1 MPRPLTST
9 TSLDTLRKNA
19 KRWLTAIRN
28 GDREAHDR
36 LEAVITHA
44 GPVSLRVV
52 QQALARE
59 YGFESWAALKRDRE
73 SQAPPLFATNEER
86 INAFIE
92 HACVHYGVNPRS
104 GKWEPT
110 GYADAPERWAYAAS
124 LLARYPDMV
133 KSNIHAA
140 VVAGDVDEV
149 RRVLESDPAAARQ
162 KGGLEAWEPLLRL
175 GYNRLPTPH
184 ASETGLR
191 IAELLLAHGADP
203 NARWGDEGDEDGWPF
218 TALTGVI
225 GEGEG
230 PLAIHPPHPSGIA
243 LADLLVAHGAEP
255 YDRQA
260 LYNTSLHNDDVR
272 WLEFMERH
280 GRPATAWTETIG
292 LLLERAAAEN
302 HLSRA
307 QWVLTHGDARAA
319 LQSKPLLYRH
329 AMVQGFTE
337 LAELLVAHGA
347 ERVTLT
353 GEEAFCAAATRR
365 DRAALE
371 KLLRADPGVARSPS
385 ALFVAAQHNR
395 IEVATLLLDL
405 GVSPNVRS
413 HTNMRPLH
421 VAASVGA
428 VDVAALLITRG
439 ADIDPIE
446 SQYGST
452 PIGGADWHRRPAT
465 LALLAK
471 HSRAMFPLVHSG
483 QVERVRQLL
492 AEDPSLATLV
502 RQRDGHTLLMVLP
515 DDEEVAMELAELLL
529 AKGAD
534 PSRQNAEGLTV
545 REVALR
551 RGFVDLADLINEHDQ
566 PR

>member
-1 MPRPLTST
+1 MLRPLTST
-9 TSLDTLRKNA
+9 TSLDTLRKTA
-19 KRWLTAIRN
+19 KRWLNAIRE

-36 LEAVITHA
+36 LAAVITHA
-44 GPVSLRVV
+44 GPVSLRIV

-124 LLARYPDMV
+124 LLSRYPDMV
-133 KSNIHAA
+133 KGNIHVA
-140 VVAGDVDEV
+140 VVAGEVDEV
-149 RRVLESDPAAARQ
+149 RRILEHDPAAARQ
-162 KGGLEAWEPLLRL
+162 KGGLEGWEPLLRL
-175 GYNRLPTPH
+175 GYNRLPAPN

-191 IAELLLAHGADP
+191 IAELLLANGADP
-203 NARWGDEGDEDGWPF
+203 NARWGAEDDEGWAF
-218 TALTGVI
+218 TVLTGVI

-230 PLAIHPPHPSGIA
+230 PLAIHPPHPSGMA
-243 LADLLVAHGAEP
+243 LAELLVANGAEP

-260 LYNTSLHNDDVR
+260 LYNTSLHDDDVR
-272 WLEFMERH
+272 WLDFMERH
-280 GRPATAWTETIG
+280 GRPATTWTETIG
-292 LLLERAAAEN
+292 LLIERATAEN
-302 HLSRA
+302 HLRRA
-307 QWVLTHGDARAA
+307 RWVLTHGDARAA
-319 LQSKPLLYRH
+319 LQSRPQLYRH
-329 AMVQGFTE
+329 AMVRGFTDV
-337 LAELLVAHGA
+337 AELLVAHGA

-353 GEEAFCAAATRR
+353 GEEAFCAAATRL

-371 KLLRADPGVARSPS
+371 TLLRDNARLARSCS
-385 ALFVAAQHNR
+385 ALFVAAEHNR
-395 IEVATLLLDL
+395 VEMATLLLDL
-405 GVSPNVRS
+405 GVSPDVRS

-421 VAASVGA
+421 VAASAGA
-428 VDVAALLITRG
+428 VDVAALLIARG
-439 ADIDPIE
+439 AEIDPIE
-446 SQYGST
+446 TQYGSV
-452 PIGGADWHRRPAT
+452 PIGGALWHRRPGT
-465 LALLAK
+465 LALLAQ

-483 QVERVRQLL
+483 QVARVRQLL
-492 AEDPSLATLV
+492 AEDPSMATLV
-502 RQRDGHTLLMVLP
+502 RERDRHTLLMVLP

-529 AKGAD
+529 THGAD

-545 REVALR
+545 RDMALR
-551 RGFVDLADLINEHDQ
+551 RGFVDLADLINDHAQ